1 MFMSADEARELMKQS
16 IEEAKEKKRQS
27 ENATRDFAI
36 QKFKEQRVRTAQHIL
51 TCAKAGEDE
60 CIEFLI
66 YPQNKID
73 NFIPEI
79 YREEFVKVAK
89 YFFNTLGYQVS
100 FEIYDCKKAWAAM
113 RISWKEQSK
122 DYSFFIYKN

>member
-36 QKFKEQRVRTAQHIL
+36 QKFKEQRVKTAQHIL
-51 TCAKAGEDE
+51 SCAKAGEDE

-113 RISWKEQSK
+113 RISWKE
-122 DYSFFIYKN
+122 